1 MDILFQA
8 CPCPFSSLRTV
19 DFNSEICRFVS
30 LVPATDSGSELSMVR
45 QVDFDILI
53 GHTISNDIYL
63 CQIQEDLDCS
73 TCRSLW

>member
-19 DFNSEICRFVS
+19 DFNSEVCRFVS

-45 QVDFDILI
+45 QVDFDILV
-53 GHTISNDIYL
+53 GHTISNDNL
-63 CQIQEDLDCS
+63 SVPDSGGSGLFNV
-73 TCRSLW
+73 